1 MSKRGKSMNEM
12 INRNTSGV
20 YIISATP
27 FTDNG
32 VVDHSSIDSLADYY
46 LESGVSG
53 ITILGMMGEANK
65 LSLEESNQFV
75 SAFIKRVNGK
85 VPVIV
90 GVSSS
95 GVNAMENLTKHSMD
109 AGAAGVMIAPAT
121 GLNTEQKILSYF
133 DVVCDQIGPN
143 VPICYQDFPQT
154 TGVHISAETVLRLAK
169 DHSQIVMFKHE
180 DWPGLGKL
188 SAIREGCD
196 TDKVPRLS
204 ILVGNAALFLP
215 QELQRGA
222 DGVMTGFPYV
232 KMLVTVEGLH
242 RAGNINEAEDIFD
255 TFLPLIRYDQQLGIG
270 MSIRKEILYR
280 KKLIKSP
287 FVRLPRVNMSKID
300 YDELSRLMKR
310 LEYKLKTTGLGSVI
324 NNY

>member
-1 MSKRGKSMNEM
+1 MDIM
-12 INRNTSGV
+12 INRNTNGV
-20 YIISATP
+20 YIISVTP
-27 FTDNG
+27 FTENG
-32 VVDHSSIDSLADYY
+32 AVDHYSIETLVEYY
-46 LESGVSG
+46 IESGVSG

-65 LSLEESNQFV
+65 LSLEESSQFV
-75 SAFIKRVNGK
+75 SAFIKRVNNK

-95 GVNAMENLTKHSMD
+95 GVNAMESLSKLSMD
-109 AGAAGVMIAPAT
+109 VGAAGVMIAPT
-121 GLNTEQKILSYF
+121 PGLNTEQKILNYF
-133 DVVCDQIGPN
+133 DIVCEQIGAN

-169 DHSQIVMFKHE
+169 KHSQMVMFKHE
-180 DWPGLGKL
+180 DWPGLNKL
-188 SAIREGCD
+188 STIRNGCGND
-196 TDKVPRLS
+196 EIPRLS

-215 QELQRGA
+215 QELGRGA
-222 DGVMTGFPYV
+222 DGAMTGFPYV
-232 KMLVTVEGLH
+232 KMLVAVEGLY
-242 RAGNINEAEDIFD
+242 RAGNIDEAEDIFD

-280 KKLIKSP
+280 KKLINSP

-300 YDELSRLMKR
+300 YDELSRLVKR

-324 NNY
+324 DNY